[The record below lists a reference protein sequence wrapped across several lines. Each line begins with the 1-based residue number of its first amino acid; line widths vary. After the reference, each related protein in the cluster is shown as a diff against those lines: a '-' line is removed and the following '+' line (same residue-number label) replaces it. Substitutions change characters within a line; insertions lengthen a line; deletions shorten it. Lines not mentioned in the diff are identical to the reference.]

1 MTSEAE
7 NSLIKYRLMDKNI
20 VKRAID
26 TIAEF
31 SDNVNATNN
40 LYEFLEKNYFHEAT
54 EQGYILVDNYKN
66 LKIREELRKCNY
78 SGYILDKFET
88 NYDNARVME
97 K

>member
-7 NSLIKYRLMDKNI
+7 NSMIKYRLMEKHI

-40 LYEFLEKNYFHEAT
+40 LYEFLGT
-54 EQGYILVDNYKN
+54 L
-66 LKIREELRKCNY
+66 
-78 SGYILDKFET
+78 
-88 NYDNARVME
+88 
-97 K
+97 